1 MDVRKDFPM
10 LENNPKLIYF
20 DNACTALKPR
30 QVIEAE
36 RRYYEEYCGCAGRS
50 NHKIGK
56 KTEDSFEGARKKI
69 ASFVGAEMVVFT
81 KNASEAL
88 NLVIQKT
95 SFSKR
100 GRAVTT
106 VMEHHSALLP
116 LIVRRDKK
124 ELELAIAEPSM
135 QGVFDVEPFKALV
148 GKQTA
153 LVVVHAQSNSLG
165 TRPPLKEIVGIARDA
180 GARVLVDGAQ
190 SVPHSP
196 TNLKALGADFI
207 AFSGHKMLGPTGIG
221 CLAAS
226 ADAVESLGYPFL
238 AGGETIEAVSF
249 DKVVWAE
256 PPQRFEAGIQNYAG
270 AIGLAAACDYL
281 KSKGMPAVESH
292 DQALASRIAQGLRA
306 IDGVTVYGPQTPES
320 GVVTFNVGKASPHEI
335 ALFVE
340 RDCGVALRSG
350 VFCAEPA
357 MDFLGV
363 PKGAVRASLYLYNTG
378 AECDALVAAVAKAA
392 AIMA

>member
-10 LENNPKLIYF
+10 LQNNPQLIYF
-20 DNACTALKPR
+20 DNACTTLKPKS
-30 QVIEAE
+30 VVDAE

-56 KTEDSFEGARKKI
+56 RTEDSFEDARKKI
-69 ASFVGAEMVVFT
+69 AAFVGAETIVFT

-95 SFSKR
+95 SFAKR
-100 GRAVTT
+100 NRVVST
-106 VMEHHSALLP
+106 VLEHHSALLP
-116 LIVRRDKK
+116 LLVKRDKK
-124 ELELAIAEPSM
+124 ELELAIVEPSK
-135 QGVFDVEPFKALV
+135 QGVFDAESFKARV
-148 GKQTA
+148 NKQTA

-190 SVPHSP
+190 SVPHSS

-226 ADAVESLGYPFL
+226 RDAVESLDYPFL
-238 AGGETIEAVSF
+238 AGGETIEAVSLE
-249 DKVVWAE
+249 KIVWAK

-281 KSKGMPAVESH
+281 TVKDIHKVEAH
-292 DQALASRIAQGLRA
+292 DKALASRIAQGLRA
-306 IDGVTVYGPQTPES
+306 IEGVALYGPQTPES

-340 RDCGVALRSG
+340 RGCGAALRSG
-350 VFCAEPA
+350 VFCAEPG
-357 MDFLGV
+357 MKFLGV
-363 PKGAVRASLYLYNTG
+363 PKGAVRASLYLYNTED
-378 AECDALVAAVAKAA
+378 ECDAFVASVAKAA